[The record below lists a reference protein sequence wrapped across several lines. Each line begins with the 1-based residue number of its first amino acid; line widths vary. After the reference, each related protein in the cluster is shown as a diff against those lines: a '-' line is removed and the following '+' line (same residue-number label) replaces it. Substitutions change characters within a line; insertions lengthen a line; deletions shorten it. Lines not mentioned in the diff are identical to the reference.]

1 MYAFIALCVQPN
13 LQFPVFI
20 YISYMTY
27 YSHLIFLWLA
37 SGTSFI
43 YIYIYIYIY
52 IKAALLSDWNPLWE
66 MLIDFNYL
74 SPPVFSNKVEAYES

>member
-27 YSHLIFLWLA
+27 YSHLIFFVIA

-43 YIYIYIYIY
+43 YIYIL
-52 IKAALLSDWNPLWE
+52 KSSFTVRLKSFVRDADR
-66 MLIDFNYL
+66 F
-74 SPPVFSNKVEAYES
+74 